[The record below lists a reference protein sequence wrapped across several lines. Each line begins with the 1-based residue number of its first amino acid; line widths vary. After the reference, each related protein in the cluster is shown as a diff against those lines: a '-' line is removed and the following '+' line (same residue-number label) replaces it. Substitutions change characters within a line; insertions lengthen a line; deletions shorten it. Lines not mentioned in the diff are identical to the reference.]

1 MSRSGGDVA
10 CIPLANATSRPKKR
24 AGGDAATAGERDEPA
39 WRLGTVDRVP
49 GSVVACP
56 VCAGADLTELFHLAS
71 IPTNNAILCDDVT
84 AARSWPVG
92 SLRLVVCHGCG
103 FIFNADFDAHQV
115 EYSGRIEE
123 TQSFS
128 AHFVRYAQWLAGEWI
143 DRYDL
148 HDKTILEVGCG
159 KAEFLAMMCGLGDNR
174 GIGYDPGVHLDRVDD
189 QAGAR
194 LTLVPELFG
203 DDDLGVEAD
212 ALVCRHTLEHLPDVH
227 AFLSMLYRWAAQRD
241 QAPVVLV
248 EVPDV
253 ERVLDEVAFWDVY
266 YEHCSYFTADTLR
279 FAFERAGFEVIDIRR
294 AYDDQ
299 YLVLEAR
306 PRPIGAGGAVS
317 DRRRADAA
325 DETVA
330 RARRFAEQ
338 YRSITSV
345 CRANL
350 QRLVDAGDRVVLWGG
365 GAKAVSF
372 LTSLDVG
379 DLVDFAV
386 DVNPNKQGK
395 FLVGAGHPVFAPERL
410 RGRAGLQVV
419 VMNPVYVA
427 EIAQTVESLGVAATI
442 ASVNDLLEAAPT
454 HR

>member
-1 MSRSGGDVA
+1 MSEAV
-10 CIPLANATSRPKKR
+10 L
-24 AGGDAATAGERDEPA
+24 
-39 WRLGTVDRVP
+39 
-49 GSVVACP
+49 ACP
-56 VCAGADLTELFHLAS
+56 VCAGADRTELFHLPS
-71 IPTNNAILCDDVT
+71 IPTNNAILCDDAA

-92 SLRLVVCHGCG
+92 SLRLVLCRECG
-103 FIFNADFDAHQV
+103 FIFNSDFDPRLV

-123 TQSFS
+123 TQAFS
-128 AHFVRYAQWLAGEWI
+128 AHFVRYAQALAGEWI

-148 HDKTILEVGCG
+148 RDKTILEVGCG
-159 KAEFLAMMCGLGDNR
+159 KAEFLAMMCELGDNQ
-174 GIGYDPGVHLDRVDD
+174 GIGYDPAVHLDRVDD
-189 QAGAR
+189 RSAAR

-203 DDDLGVEAD
+203 DDDLGLDAD

-227 AFLSMLYRWAAQRD
+227 EFLSMLHRWAVQRE
-241 QAPVVLV
+241 QPPVLLF

-253 ERVLDEVAFWDVY
+253 ERVLEEVAFWDMY

-294 AYDDQ
+294 VYDEQ

-306 PRPIGAGGAVS
+306 PRQIGGVTPE
-317 DRRRADAA
+317 RRRPDALA
-325 DETVA
+325 EAIA
-330 RARRFAEQ
+330 RAIGFAER
-338 YRSITSV
+338 YRTITSV

-350 QRLVDAGDRVVLWGG
+350 QDLVDAGAQVALWGG

-372 LTSLDVG
+372 VTSLDVG

-395 FLVGAGHPVFAPERL
+395 FLVGAGHRVLGPEQL
-410 RGRAGLQVV
+410 VGQTALQLV

-427 EIAQTVESLGVAATI
+427 EITQTVEAIGVDATI
-442 ASVNDLLEAAPT
+442 TSVNDLLEAAPT
-454 HR
+454 TRR